1 MRWFDGITD
10 SMNMN
15 LGRLR
20 EMMKDRDDWQF
31 QKEGDA
37 SLLDLILVYRLSQSK
52 EFLKTV
58 VVPYLL

>member
-20 EMMKDRDDWQF
+20 EMMKDREDWQF

>member
-20 EMMKDRDDWQF
+20 EMMEDREDWQF

-37 SLLDLILVYRLSQSK
+37 SLLDLILVY
-52 EFLKTV
+52 
-58 VVPYLL
+58 